1 MGLVNSM
8 GSKKGSTHQAQNGSS
23 TNQTSPSKT
32 SKAKQKEKGT
42 GRSWK
47 RRVWTKVEASL
58 WVIGAAFFL
67 WRGDGIYNLPD
78 VIRLD
83 DNVDRC
89 HPGCINLI
97 ECVERA
103 QYRRSLAL

>member
-1 MGLVNSM
+1 MGLVSSM
-8 GSKKGSTHQAQNGSS
+8 GNKKASTHQAQNGSS
-23 TNQTSPSKT
+23 TSQASPSKT
-32 SKAKQKEKGT
+32 SKAKQKGKGT

-89 HPGCINLI
+89 HSGYINIVGC
-97 ECVERA
+97 VG
-103 QYRRSLAL
+103 